1 MYFIGIFGHLEGLEL
16 LHDAT
21 DPLEEDPGD
30 DQTLI
35 PHFVSPLRGRLTVK
49 YFTKEG
55 LLKDMLV
62 LLGGIRFRS
71 MDLPNANGMRF
82 LLDACAERLE
92 TLGLHP
98 TDPRGRENF
107 QNYTEELVENFV
119 AVPPHWDF
127 DLSQNESLRALEVD
141 TVF

>member
-1 MYFIGIFGHLEGLEL
+1 M
-16 LHDAT
+16 
-21 DPLEEDPGD
+21 
-30 DQTLI
+30 
-35 PHFVSPLRGRLTVK
+35 K

-107 QNYTEELVENFV
+107 QNNTEELVENFV